1 MLHNVV
7 HSCTH
12 DSPELSKD
20 LSGASIVPQMVE
32 TQPWISSSRPV
43 NVKLYLRSAS
53 VDMHGLWF
61 SEHLQIQVQ
70 VQVKPMFQYQRRNP
84 PLAPH
89 RPIAGSRLPS
99 HRSNSTWQGKLYGLC
114 KKLWDPS
121 VHSWPRH
128 MTDGDDDGQIW
139 APTPATGSSRA
150 QNWLQLS
157 K

>member
-89 RPIAGSRLPS
+89 RPIA
-99 HRSNSTWQGKLYGLC
+99 
-114 KKLWDPS
+114 
-121 VHSWPRH
+121 
-128 MTDGDDDGQIW
+128 DDGQIW
-139 APTPATGSSRA
+139 APTTATGSSQA
-150 QNWLQLS
+150 HSWLQAS
-157 K
+157 KSQIQLCLERQALWPLQIALGPICALLAPAYDRWR

>member
-32 TQPWISSSRPV
+32 TQPWISCSRPV

-70 VQVKPMFQYQRRNP
+70 TQVQTGPGQDPVSVS
-84 PLAPH
+84 APE
-89 RPIAGSRLPS
+89 S
-99 HRSNSTWQGKLYGLC
+99 
-114 KKLWDPS
+114 
-121 VHSWPRH
+121 
-128 MTDGDDDGQIW
+128 
-139 APTPATGSSRA
+139 ATGSSQANLGADNRH
-150 QNWLQLS
+150 WLLTGP
-157 K
+157 

>member
-1 MLHNVV
+1 MLE
-7 HSCTH
+7 
-12 DSPELSKD
+12 P
-20 LSGASIVPQMVE
+20 
-32 TQPWISSSRPV
+32 QPWISSSRPV

-70 VQVKPMFQYQRRNP
+70 TQVKPLFQYQRRNP
-84 PLAPH
+84 PLAPN
-89 RPIAGSRLPS
+89 R
-99 HRSNSTWQGKLYGLC
+99 
-114 KKLWDPS
+114 
-121 VHSWPRH
+121 
-128 MTDGDDDGQIW
+128 QIW

>member
-32 TQPWISSSRPV
+32 NQPWISCSRPV

-53 VDMHGLWF
+53 VGMHGLWF
-61 SEHLQIQVQ
+61 SEHLQVQTQTQ
-70 VQVKPMFQYQRRNP
+70 VQVKPLFQYQRRNP

-89 RPIAGSRLPS
+89 RLQASKSQIQVCLERLALWRLQTALGPICALLASAYDRW
-99 HRSNSTWQGKLYGLC
+99 R
-114 KKLWDPS
+114 
-121 VHSWPRH
+121 R
-128 MTDGDDDGQIW
+128 
-139 APTPATGSSRA
+139 
-150 QNWLQLS
+150 
-157 K
+157 

>member
-1 MLHNVV
+1 MHQVSHNVV

-32 TQPWISSSRPV
+32 TQPWISCSRPV

-70 VQVKPMFQYQRRNP
+70 TQVKPLFQYQRRNP

-89 RPIAGSRLPS
+89 RPIA
-99 HRSNSTWQGKLYGLC
+99 
-114 KKLWDPS
+114 
-121 VHSWPRH
+121 
-128 MTDGDDDGQIW
+128 DDGQIW
-139 APTPATGSSRA
+139 APTTATGSSQA
-150 QNWLQLS
+150 HHWLQAS
-157 K
+157 KSQIQLCLETQALWPLRKALGPICALQTQAYDRWR

>member
-32 TQPWISSSRPV
+32 NQPWISCSRPV

-89 RPIAGSRLPS
+89 RPIA
-99 HRSNSTWQGKLYGLC
+99 
-114 KKLWDPS
+114 
-121 VHSWPRH
+121 
-128 MTDGDDDGQIW
+128 DDGQIW
-139 APTPATGSSRA
+139 APTTATGSSQA
-150 QNWLQLS
+150 HSWLQAS
-157 K
+157 KSQIQLYLARQALWPLQKALGPICALLAPAYDRWR

>member
-12 DSPELSKD
+12 DSLELSKD

-32 TQPWISSSRPV
+32 IQPWISSSRPV

-70 VQVKPMFQYQRRNP
+70 TQVQVKPMFQYQRRNP

-89 RPIAGSRLPS
+89 RPIA
-99 HRSNSTWQGKLYGLC
+99 
-114 KKLWDPS
+114 
-121 VHSWPRH
+121 
-128 MTDGDDDGQIW
+128 DDGQIW
-139 APTPATGSSRA
+139 APTTATGSSQA
-150 QNWLQLS
+150 HSWL
-157 K
+157 

>member
-32 TQPWISSSRPV
+32 NQPWISCSRPV

-61 SEHLQIQVQ
+61 SEHLQIQVHT
-70 VQVKPMFQYQRRNP
+70 QVKPLFQYQRRNP

-89 RPIAGSRLPS
+89 R
-99 HRSNSTWQGKLYGLC
+99 
-114 KKLWDPS
+114 
-121 VHSWPRH
+121 
-128 MTDGDDDGQIW
+128 QIW
-139 APTPATGSSRA
+139 APTPATGSSQA
-150 QNWLQLS
+150 HSWLQAS
-157 K
+157 KSQIQLYLARQDLWPLQTALGPICALLAPAYDRWR

>member
-32 TQPWISSSRPV
+32 NQPWISCSRPV

-53 VDMHGLWF
+53 VGMHGLWF

-70 VQVKPMFQYQRRNP
+70 TQVKPLFQYQRRNP

-89 RPIAGSRLPS
+89 R
-99 HRSNSTWQGKLYGLC
+99 
-114 KKLWDPS
+114 
-121 VHSWPRH
+121 
-128 MTDGDDDGQIW
+128 QIW
-139 APTPATGSSRA
+139 ASTPATGSSQA
-150 QNWLQLS
+150 HSWLQAS
-157 K
+157 KSQIQLCLERQALWPLRKALGPICALLAPAYDRWR

>member
-32 TQPWISSSRPV
+32 IQPWISSSRPV

-61 SEHLQIQVQ
+61 SEHLQIQAQTQ
-70 VQVKPMFQYQRRNP
+70 VKAQFQVKPLFQYQRRHP

-89 RPIAGSRLPS
+89 RPR
-99 HRSNSTWQGKLYGLC
+99 
-114 KKLWDPS
+114 
-121 VHSWPRH
+121 
-128 MTDGDDDGQIW
+128 
-139 APTPATGSSRA
+139 TGSNPPKGEIQACLERHA
-150 QNWLQLS
+150 PWPLRKAL
-157 K
+157 

>member
-1 MLHNVV
+1 VLHNVV

-32 TQPWISSSRPV
+32 NQPWISCSRPV

-53 VDMHGLWF
+53 VGMHGLWF

-89 RPIAGSRLPS
+89 RPIA
-99 HRSNSTWQGKLYGLC
+99 
-114 KKLWDPS
+114 
-121 VHSWPRH
+121 
-128 MTDGDDDGQIW
+128 DDGQIW
-139 APTPATGSSRA
+139 APTTATGSSQA
-150 QNWLQLS
+150 HSWL
-157 K
+157 

>member
-32 TQPWISSSRPV
+32 NQPWISCSRPV

-84 PLAPH
+84 TLAPH
-89 RPIAGSRLPS
+89 RPIA
-99 HRSNSTWQGKLYGLC
+99 
-114 KKLWDPS
+114 
-121 VHSWPRH
+121 
-128 MTDGDDDGQIW
+128 DDGQIW
-139 APTPATGSSRA
+139 APTTATGSSQA
-150 QNWLQLS
+150 HSWLQAS
-157 K
+157 KSQIQLYLDRQALWPLQIALGPICALLIPEYARWR

>member
-1 MLHNVV
+1 MHQVLHNVV

-32 TQPWISSSRPV
+32 NQPWISCSRPV

-53 VDMHGLWF
+53 VGMHGLWF

-89 RPIAGSRLPS
+89 RPIA
-99 HRSNSTWQGKLYGLC
+99 
-114 KKLWDPS
+114 
-121 VHSWPRH
+121 
-128 MTDGDDDGQIW
+128 DDGQIW
-139 APTPATGSSRA
+139 APTTATGSSQA
-150 QNWLQLS
+150 QNWLEASKSQIQVSCLVLS
-157 K
+157 CLLTLYTSVLESVSVLTLGL

>member
-1 MLHNVV
+1 MHQVLHNVV

-32 TQPWISSSRPV
+32 NQPWISCSRPV

-70 VQVKPMFQYQRRNP
+70 TQVKPLFQYQRRGP

-89 RPIAGSRLPS
+89 R
-99 HRSNSTWQGKLYGLC
+99 
-114 KKLWDPS
+114 
-121 VHSWPRH
+121 
-128 MTDGDDDGQIW
+128 QIW
-139 APTPATGSSRA
+139 AQTPATGSSQA
-150 QNWLQLS
+150 HSWLQASKSQIQLYLARQALWPLQKALGPILS
-157 K
+157 LIHI